1 MAICCRSTSPLL
13 LLFFQLGPD
22 GSRSLHGCS
31 QSHRAKKTSILSL
44 SLSKVVAV
52 SSLTFFAGWVP
63 SALTVADNQVK
74 PIRGQ
79 YGHLAKTLH
88 KTCERGRECGTESK
102 RKKKSFTD
110 WLILNAAS
118 WAHVSNIFKFFM
130 LCILMNN
137 KDWFI
142 LIRFDW
148 YLNFDKERPWWS
160 WWSGSGY
167 FAKKFWAVTVTPI
180 LKMPLIRM
188 ILFCK
193 FH

>member
-22 GSRSLHGCS
+22 GSRCLHGCS

-137 KDWFI
+137 KDWFD
-142 LIRFDW
+142 LIWSDITCVQLHHFLTLWPVCVTDDW
-148 YLNFDKERPWWS
+148 DSDCCCFCC
-160 WWSGSGY
+160 
-167 FAKKFWAVTVTPI
+167 
-180 LKMPLIRM
+180 
-188 ILFCK
+188 ILFPLCLEMVLG
-193 FH
+193 